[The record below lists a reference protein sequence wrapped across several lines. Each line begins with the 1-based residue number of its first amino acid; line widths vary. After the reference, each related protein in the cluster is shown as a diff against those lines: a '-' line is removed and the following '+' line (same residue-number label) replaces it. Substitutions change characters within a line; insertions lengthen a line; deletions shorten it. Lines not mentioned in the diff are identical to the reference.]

1 MYILKANFIGKSA
14 LLRRLESPV
23 NREVVMISVESPD
36 CDPEGDET
44 VLCCEAA
51 VGFTTSGCYSPAI
64 GSGLAMASL
73 PVNLAVPGTRLEVM
87 LAGRPRAATVL
98 QGPPLLTQPARE
110 RRERQEGRDSQLR
123 AY

>member
-1 MYILKANFIGKSA
+1 MAVLVKLLKLSEM
-14 LLRRLESPV
+14 LL
-23 NREVVMISVESPD
+23 
-36 CDPEGDET
+36 
-44 VLCCEAA
+44 
-51 VGFTTSGCYSPAI
+51 
-64 GSGLAMASL
+64 GLAMASL

-98 QGPPLLTQPARE
+98 PGPPLLTQPARE